1 MKIIIRNI
9 FLKLI
14 LIIQKNY
21 LVFIKIYYFYPK
33 KKVEKVEKFICSIE
47 DKEKYVIHVRALK
60 KALNHGLKL
69 KQAYRIIQFK
79 QKAWLK
85 PYIDRKIELRKKK
98 QNEFDKNFFKLINNS
113 VFGKTM
119 GNVRNVRDIKL
130 VTSDKRRKRLVSEP
144 SCHSHKKFSEHL
156 MVIEMKRQE

>member
-1 MKIIIRNI
+1 MMKIIIRNI

-60 KALNHGLKL
+60 KSIKSW
-69 KQAYRIIQFK
+69 FK
-79 QKAWLK
+79 IKTGMQ
-85 PYIDRKIELRKKK
+85 
-98 QNEFDKNFFKLINNS
+98 NNS
-113 VFGKTM
+113 V
-119 GNVRNVRDIKL
+119 
-130 VTSDKRRKRLVSEP
+130 
-144 SCHSHKKFSEHL
+144 
-156 MVIEMKRQE
+156 